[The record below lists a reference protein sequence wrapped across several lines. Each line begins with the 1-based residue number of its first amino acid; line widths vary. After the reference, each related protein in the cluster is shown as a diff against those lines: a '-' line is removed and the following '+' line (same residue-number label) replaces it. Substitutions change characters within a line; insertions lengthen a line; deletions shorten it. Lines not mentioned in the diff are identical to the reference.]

1 MSRRGITLLTAGAIA
16 VILGVLAA
24 ILPVPYVVLVPGPPT
39 DTLGNVGSTP
49 VISVTGMK
57 TYGTG
62 GHLYLTTVGV
72 IPASCEHDPTLSQAI
87 RAWFDS
93 HQAVQPKQAIC
104 PPDQSSQQV
113 QQQNA
118 NEMSQ
123 SQSDAQTAALLYLGV
138 KPTALQLVVG
148 DVTPG
153 TPAATVLQAG
163 DTIIAV
169 DHTAVTGP
177 EQLHNL
183 IGAHRVGTTLTITI
197 DRGGH
202 KQDVEV
208 KTVTASDGSGR
219 PMIGITLD
227 QHATFSTVHVRI
239 GIDPNSVGGPSA
251 GLMFTLGIID
261 KLTPGGITGGKTIA
275 GTGTIDGFGTVGPI
289 GGIQQKIAAATGH
302 GPAPRVH
309 ASYFLAP
316 ASECSDARA
325 AAPKGLVLVRV
336 DTLRTAVAALKAIA
350 AGSDNFP
357 HC

>member
-16 VILGVLAA
+16 IVLGVLAA

-49 VISVTGMK
+49 VISVTGRT
-57 TYGTG
+57 TYSTG

-72 IPASCEHDPTLSQAI
+72 IPASCDRDPTLSQAI

-104 PPDQSSQQV
+104 PPHQSSQQV

-118 NEMSQ
+118 DEMSQ
-123 SQSDAQTAALLYLGV
+123 SQLDAQTAALLYLGI
-138 KPTALQLVVG
+138 KPSSLRLVVG
-148 DVTPG
+148 EVEAG

-163 DTIIAV
+163 DALLAV
-169 DHTAVTGP
+169 DGIAVTGP
-177 EQLHNL
+177 VQLHGL
-183 IGAHRVGTTLTITI
+183 IGAHPAGSTVRISI
-197 DRGGH
+197 ERGGH
-202 KQDVEV
+202 KQDVKV
-208 KTVTASDGSGR
+208 KTYAGNSG
-219 PMIGITLD
+219 PLIGISLD
-227 QHATFSTVHVRI
+227 QHATFSSVHVRI

-261 KLTPGGITGGKTIA
+261 KLTAGGITGGKTIA

-302 GPAPRVH
+302 GPEPRVH

-316 ASECSDARA
+316 RGECRDAKA
-325 AAPKGLVLVRV
+325 AAPKGLVLVSV
-336 DTLRTAVAALKAIA
+336 DTLRTAVTALKAIA
-350 AGSDNFP
+350 AGSNDFP

>member
-16 VILGVLAA
+16 IVLGVLAA

-49 VISVTGMK
+49 VISVTGRT
-57 TYGTG
+57 TYSTG

-72 IPASCEHDPTLSQAI
+72 IPASCDHDPTLSQAI

-93 HQAVQPKQAIC
+93 HEAVQPKQAIC
-104 PPDQSSQQV
+104 PPHQSSQQV

-118 NEMSQ
+118 DEMSQ
-123 SQSDAQTAALLYLGV
+123 SQLDAQTAALLYLGI
-138 KPTALQLVVG
+138 KPSSLQLTVG
-148 DVTPG
+148 DVEAG

-163 DTIIAV
+163 DALLAV
-169 DHTAVTGP
+169 DGTAVTGTV
-177 EQLHNL
+177 QLHSL
-183 IGAHRVGTTLTITI
+183 IGAHPAGSTLHISI
-197 DRGGH
+197 ERGGH
-202 KQDVEV
+202 KQDVVV
-208 KTVTASDGSGR
+208 KSFAGNDG
-219 PMIGITLD
+219 PLIGITLD
-227 QHATFSTVHVRI
+227 QRAAFPSVHVRI

-261 KLTPGGITGGKTIA
+261 KLTSGGITGGKTIA

-302 GPAPRVH
+302 GPSPQVH

-316 ASECSDARA
+316 RSECPDAKA
-325 AAPKGLVLVRV
+325 AAPKGLVLVSV
-336 DTLRTAVAALKAIA
+336 DTLRTAVEALKAIA

>member
-16 VILGVLAA
+16 IVLGVLAA

-39 DTLGNVGSTP
+39 DTLGDVGSTP
-49 VISVTGMK
+49 VIAVTGMK
-57 TYGTG
+57 TYDTG

-72 IPASCEHDPTLSQAI
+72 IPASCDRDPTLSQAI

-104 PPDQSSQQV
+104 PPHQSSDEV

-123 SQSDAQTAALLYLGV
+123 SQSDAQTAALLYLGI
-138 KPTALQLVVG
+138 KPSSLQLTVG
-148 DVTPG
+148 DVTAG
-153 TPAATVLQAG
+153 TPAASVLQAG
-163 DTIIAV
+163 DVLLAI
-169 DHTAVTGP
+169 DGTAVTGP
-177 EQLHNL
+177 AQLHNL
-183 IGAHRVGTTLTITI
+183 IGAHAIGSTLTVTI
-197 DRGGH
+197 ERGGH
-202 KQDVEV
+202 KQDVKI
-208 KTVTASDGSGR
+208 KTVVSSDGSGR

-227 QHATFSTVHVRI
+227 QHATFSSVHVRI

-261 KLTPGGITGGKTIA
+261 RLTPGGLTGGKTIA

-289 GGIQQKIAAATGH
+289 GGIQQKIAAATGF
-302 GPAPRVH
+302 GPSPRVH

-316 ASECSDARA
+316 ASECADART
-325 AAPKGLVLVRV
+325 AAPKGLILVRV
-336 DTLRTAVAALKAIA
+336 DTLKTAVAALKAIA